1 LTEMVPAPMSPA
13 QGTNTPGAVYR
24 RLAGYL
30 WRYRWVFVA
39 SLVSM
44 SFAALTEPAF
54 AWLMKPLVDV
64 NFGQRDPA
72 QMMFVPIAIV
82 GIVAVRSISGFANE
96 YSTAWLAAR
105 LVQDLRNDM
114 FDRLLRLPS
123 SYFDRI
129 PSGTVVSRFLY
140 DVALVTEAGFNVI
153 TVSVKESLTVA
164 FLLGLLTYYDWR
176 LTLVC
181 LGTVPPL
188 LLSIRTVAKR
198 LRNLSRTGQEAMGDV
213 AKILNEATM
222 NQRVVKIFGG
232 APYEK
237 ERFADRINTLRQI
250 VVKQAAA
257 SAANS
262 GVVQVV
268 IALALAAIIYY
279 ASFRAT
285 AGSMTAGVFVSYM
298 TAMLMLFAPIK
309 RLTSINTS
317 MQKGLVAA
325 ESVFR
330 FIDEPVETDAGTSRF
345 ATAPRGEIRFED
357 VHFRYSSGKQNVLS
371 GIELNIAA
379 GTTVALVGSS
389 GGGKSTL
396 AGLIPRLYEI
406 DSGRILVDGVDIR
419 DIPLGELRRHIAIVT
434 QDVTLFDDSVAANIA
449 YGAMGD
455 ASRQRIEAAAR
466 SAYALDFI
474 EKLPHGLDSQIG
486 EKGVRLSGGQKQR
499 LAIARAILKDAPILI
514 LDEATSA
521 LDNESERQ
529 VQAAL
534 EDLSR
539 NRTTIIIAHRLST
552 IEHADAIIVVA
563 DGRIV
568 ETGTHAELLA
578 RGGFYTGLYRSTL
591 QRNGEV
597 VQ

>member
-1 LTEMVPAPMSPA
+1 MARKQRKQHEPADGRSFA
-13 QGTNTPGAVYR
+13 AVYP
-24 RLAGYL
+24 RLTVYL
-30 WRYRWVFVA
+30 WRYRWVFAA

-44 SFAALTEPAF
+44 SFAAITEPAF

-64 NFGQRDPA
+64 NFGHQDPER
-72 QMMFVPIAIV
+72 MMFVPVAIIV
-82 GIVAVRSISGFANE
+82 IVAVRSISGFANE
-96 YSTAWLAAR
+96 YSTAWLAAK

-114 FDRLLRLPS
+114 FERLLRLPS
-123 SYFDRI
+123 AYFDRV
-129 PSGTVVSRFLY
+129 PSGTVISRFLY
-140 DVALVTEAGFNVI
+140 DVTLVTEAGFNIV
-153 TVSVKESLTVA
+153 TVSVKESLTVV

-188 LLSIRTVAKR
+188 LLSIRSVAKR
-198 LRNLSRTGQEAMGDV
+198 LRKLSHASQEAMGDV
-213 AKILNEATM
+213 AKILNEATL

-237 ERFADRINTLRQI
+237 ERFATRINTLRQI
-250 VVKQAAA
+250 LVKQAAA

-262 GVVQVV
+262 GIVQVV

-279 ASFRAT
+279 ASFRAS
-285 AGSMTAGVFVSYM
+285 AGTMTAGDFVSYM

-317 MQKGLVAA
+317 LQKGLVAA
-325 ESVFR
+325 DSVFR
-330 FIDEPVETDAGTSRF
+330 FIDEPIEADGGSRSLPA
-345 ATAPRGEIRFED
+345 ATKGEIRFED
-357 VHFRYSSGKQNVLS
+357 VHFRYSTGKQEVLA
-371 GIELNIAA
+371 GIDLTIAA
-379 GTTVALVGSS
+379 GTTVALVGGS

-406 DSGRILVDGVDIR
+406 DRGRILIDGVDIR
-419 DIPLGELRRHIAIVT
+419 DIPLGELRRCIAIVT

-449 YGAMGD
+449 YGAMGG
-455 ASRQRIEAAAR
+455 ASRERIEQAAR
-466 SAYALDFI
+466 SAHALEFVA
-474 EKLPHGLDSQIG
+474 KLPEGLDSQIG

-539 NRTTIIIAHRLST
+539 DRTTIIIAHRLST
-552 IEHADAIIVVA
+552 IEHADAIVVVDA
-563 DGRIV
+563 GRIV
-568 ETGTHAELLA
+568 EVGTHAELLG
-578 RGGFYTGLYRSTL
+578 RDGVYSGLYRHTL
-591 QRNGEV
+591 QRGSQV